1 MNTIGIVR
9 TFLVITVAILSSYVL
24 IMDEKR
30 IFINN
35 NVNSACTNKW
45 GYLVLATFILS
56 IIFLSAGS
64 LVSWGLNSA
73 LEKTGVNSKKP
84 GK

>member
-9 TFLVITVAILSSYVL
+9 TILVIIVALLSSYVL

-45 GYLVLATFILS
+45 GYLILATLILS
-56 IIFLSAGS
+56 IIFLSAGT

-73 LEKTGVNSKKP
+73 LEKTGVNKKKQ